1 MISNP
6 HITMITSLQ
15 NSHILNFGPIGDWF
29 PFEENMT
36 GCIGWYNR
44 YDVERDV
51 IIYATP
57 HWESEGVVPVEAITS
72 DGGCESLHTFELS
85 LRESVEYQLNQYISI
100 LATII
105 HNYES
110 SVR

>member
-29 PFEENMT
+29 PFEENMS

-44 YDVERDV
+44 NDVERNV

-57 HWESEGVVPVEAITS
+57 HWETEGVVPVEVATS
-72 DGGCESLHTFELS
+72 DEDYFTLHSFELS

-100 LATII
+100 LSTII

-110 SVR
+110 SAR

>member
-6 HITMITSLQ
+6 HTTMNNLLQ
-15 NSHILNFGPIGDWF
+15 THHIVNFGPIGDWF

-57 HWESEGVVPVEAITS
+57 HWVIEGVVPVEVTTPDEDYIN
-72 DGGCESLHTFELS
+72 LHSFELS

-100 LATII
+100 LSTII

-110 SVR
+110 SAR